1 MGVINL
7 TPDSF
12 YAGSRISQSQTLLKR
27 VEQMLHEGA
36 AIIDLGAAST
46 RPGAGLLEAKEEKE
60 RLLPALKAV
69 AGAFPQALI
78 SVDTYRPETARA
90 AAQEGVSMIN
100 DVSAGRIDPA
110 MFSTVAQLGLPYVL
124 MHMQGTPD
132 RMQKNPQYADVV
144 GEVTAFFAER
154 IQELQSAGVHDII
167 IDPGFGFGKTLQHN
181 YHLLSQLDFFALFER
196 PIMVG
201 ISRKSMI
208 TRLLNVTPDEAL
220 NGTTA
225 AHMLALAKGAC
236 ILRAHD
242 VKAAAEAVKI
252 FLAFKNHVEID

>member
-12 YAGSRISQSQTLLKR
+12 YAGSRISQPASLLKR
-27 VEQMLHEGA
+27 AEQMLHEGA
-36 AIIDLGAAST
+36 DIIDLGAAST
-46 RPGAGLLEAKEEKE
+46 RPGAKLLDAKEEQK

-69 AGAFPQALI
+69 AKDFPQSLL
-78 SVDTYRPETARA
+78 SVDTYRSETARA
-90 AAQEGVSMIN
+90 AAQEGAAIIN
-100 DVSAGRIDPA
+100 DVSAGRIDPR
-110 MFSTVAQLGLPYVL
+110 MFSTVARLGLPYVL

-132 RMQKNPQYADVV
+132 GMQQNPQYADVA
-144 GEVTAFFAER
+144 GEVTAFFANS

-181 YHLLSQLDFFALFER
+181 YHLLNQLDFFALFER
-196 PIMVG
+196 PLMVG

-208 TRLLNVTPDEAL
+208 TRLLNITPEEAL

-225 AHMLALAKGAC
+225 AHMLALTKGAS
-236 ILRAHD
+236 ILRVHD
-242 VKAAAEAVKI
+242 VKAAVEAVKI
-252 FLAFKNHVEID
+252 FQAFKNHEEIN